1 MSHTVSAA
9 AKHDPQREHASDTAL
24 RPLPGNEHDP
34 SDGLCP
40 VCHRPASVAPAA
52 LEYRGK
58 GIVHW
63 ECGSCGHPW
72 MTVAHVPA

>member
-1 MSHTVSAA
+1 VSHTVSAA